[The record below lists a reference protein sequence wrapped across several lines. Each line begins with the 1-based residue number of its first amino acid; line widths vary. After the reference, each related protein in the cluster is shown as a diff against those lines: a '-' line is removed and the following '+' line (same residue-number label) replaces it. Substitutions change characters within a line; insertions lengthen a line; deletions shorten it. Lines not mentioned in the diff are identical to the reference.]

1 MYAREERNQDATVY
15 VGELDSRVSEALL
28 WELMLQSGPVGK
40 SSLLPRAISFTRVPF
55 WLPIQKHI
63 SLI

>member
-40 SSLLPRAISFTRVPF
+40 SSSSLPPRFHSFCAVLLPIRN
-55 WLPIQKHI
+55 I